1 MKHLIFKDSSSE
13 SNMNHQI
20 QDGLATIN
28 SILSQYAKTNLP
40 PIQDKSTLQ
49 ALMANPV
56 TYIGKHLQDATNLS
70 GWKVSHTK
78 LVELL
83 DEPEIKTLLHMAN
96 QATGQPIFYAAT
108 YGKLTR
114 SGLEIDTQAWEKYVD
129 NNCSHYAESKREIAA
144 YEAVQKL
151 IDAVETLHSLGMK
164 KEHLVTTPLNATL
177 LKYQGESNP
186 IVINLHG
193 FNQLAKV

>member
-1 MKHLIFKDSSSE
+1 MKHLIFKDSSAE

-83 DEPEIKTLLHMAN
+83 DEPEIKTLLHMTT
-96 QATGQPIFYAAT
+96 QATEPQPINTFFDREKRRAERLKNFERYELEMAQKEQELIE
-108 YGKLTR
+108 KLEK
-114 SGLEIDTQAWEKYVD
+114 LEARNKSCQVKISYCKISYLLCIKKTA
-129 NNCSHYAESKREIAA
+129 
-144 YEAVQKL
+144 
-151 IDAVETLHSLGMK
+151 LH
-164 KEHLVTTPLNATL
+164 
-177 LKYQGESNP
+177 
-186 IVINLHG
+186 
-193 FNQLAKV
+193 